1 MDDKYI
7 RILEETLKGMD
18 VSADDAMKIIKF
30 PAIANEL
37 KKVVEK
43 GNIKDIEQLN
53 NLNCSDLVKNLIEAY
68 ISESTTNRID
78 YNAFFS
84 SPKSKYFD
92 SVVTQYYNDISKIP
106 LFNYDEE
113 KEAFIKYGNA
123 TSEEEKN
130 KYRDDIILANL
141 RLVVS
146 IARRYKDRGL
156 EMSDLI
162 QEGNLGLIKAIEKF
176 DLSKGF
182 KFSTYATW
190 WIRQNI
196 TRAIADKSNSIR
208 IPVHAWEAFNKIK
221 AIMRQYY
228 TENAEEMPLT
238 EENKVFLAEMA
249 KISREMLD
257 SLLFLQ
263 NPVSLDQP
271 INNDSDD
278 TNFLGDFIS
287 DTTVNPQDAAIE
299 SIQRREVRT
308 VLEESNLTEREK
320 LVVRL
325 RCGIDVDHPMTLEE
339 IGKILGVTRERVR
352 QIEQK
357 AFRKL
362 RHPSRSGK
370 LRGIDL

>member
-1 MDDKYI
+1 MGDKYI

-18 VSADDAMKIIKF
+18 VSADDAMKIIKY

-68 ISESTTNRID
+68 ISESTANRID

-92 SVVTQYYNDISKIP
+92 SVVTQYYDDISKIT

-123 TSEEEKN
+123 TSEEEKI
-130 KYRDDIILANL
+130 KYRNDIIAANL

-176 DLSKGF
+176 DLSKGY

-196 TRAIADKSNSIR
+196 TRAIADKSNAIR
-208 IPVHAWEAFNKIK
+208 IPVHAYEAFNKIK
-221 AIMRQYY
+221 AIRRQYY

-238 EENKVFLAEMA
+238 EENKVFLAERA

-278 TNFLGDFIS
+278 THVLGDFIC
-287 DTTVNPQDAAIE
+287 DTTINPQDAAIE

-339 IGKILGVTRERVR
+339 VGKILGVTRERVR